1 MRLLIVGAGAT
12 GGYFGGRLA
21 QAGRDVTFLVR
32 AARAAQLRA
41 EGLQILSPHGN
52 AKLTPRI
59 VTADALEGAYDAVL
73 VTVKGFA
80 LDTALDD
87 VASAVGPGTMIV
99 PVLNGLRH
107 IDVLQARFGEQP
119 VLGGVCLVATQI
131 DGQGRIVQLAEMQE
145 LVYGELSGAASDRV
159 AALDETMQGAGFKAR
174 ASSQIRQEMW
184 EKWVFLATLGGI
196 TCLMRGTI
204 GDIAAAPGGR
214 EMALQLLAECGA
226 VAAASGHPPGD
237 AFLARASAAVTAT
250 GSALA
255 SSMFRDLQQ
264 GRPVEVEQILGDLL
278 ARAAMLGVAT
288 PVLASAVVH
297 LSIYQAKQLASRA

>member
-41 EGLQILSPHGN
+41 EGLQILSPHGD
-52 AKLTPRI
+52 AKLTPRV
-59 VTADALEGAYDAVL
+59 VTADAVEGAYDAVL
-73 VTVKGFA
+73 LTVKGFA
-80 LDTALDD
+80 LENVLDD
-87 VASAVGPGTMIV
+87 VAPAVGPSTVIV

-107 IDVLQARFGEQP
+107 INMLQARFGEQP
-119 VLGGVCLVATQI
+119 ILGGVCLVATQI
-131 DGQGRIVQLAEMQE
+131 DAQGRIVQLADMQE
-145 LVYGELSGAASDRV
+145 LIYGELSGAASIRV

-174 ASSQIRQEMW
+174 VSGHIVQDMW
-184 EKWVFLATLGGI
+184 EKWVFLATIGGI

-204 GDIAAAPGGR
+204 GDIAVAPGGP

-226 VAAASGHPPGD
+226 VATASGHPPGE
-237 AFLARASAAVTAT
+237 ASLARTSAAVTAA

-264 GRPVEVEQILGDLL
+264 GRPVEVDQILGDLL
-278 ARAAMLGVAT
+278 TRAATLGVAT
-288 PVLASAVVH
+288 PMLASAVVH
-297 LSIYQAKQLASRA
+297 LSIYQAKRTA